1 MNLERLPIHAVDAS
15 DRFIVVLTGA
25 NINLYERSTGKLKA
39 SLDARIDPGMP
50 GDASIVAFPR
60 YCALSP
66 SENYVAIAS
75 DDKTLRVW
83 ATENLSVDKEVLR
96 ERLAKRA
103 GTLQWTHSLQNGQQ
117 VEEVVLAD
125 KFGDVWSFP
134 VDKSVKPDALPDTA
148 EEDPAESSIKPRLGH
163 VSMITSL
170 AFLGKPVPNQIV
182 TADRDE
188 HIRISRWGPKRAGHV
203 IEQFLLGSSSFVG
216 ALLPL
221 SSEQASV
228 VSSVAEGALV
238 SSDGGAILRT
248 WTRGPQ
254 SSLQLHSV
262 ITLNADKLRNYVCVN
277 AEIERRRERVAG
289 TIGFREAFDP
299 NSQPL
304 KRKHDESDET
314 KSMDPSPLVL
324 THLIAVTE
332 NQILLTWEGA
342 SIIVLI
348 PLEKLACSAT
358 LDDVYLYDTQAP
370 ILSVSYVTDANI
382 VYVALDDRDGIGAG
396 PALRAF
402 TIAKMQVSPANLP
415 EGDIQQLIR
424 DVQDTQ
430 RPTSAPAVA
439 KQAVLTAASHTPRA
453 FGRFHFTNSAPHVT
467 LSKLCLYPC
476 LTTWPKPPSSK
487 EQDSAYPSYFLQQRS
502 EEVAKEMVE
511 RFQSGKRAAGRAKNQ
526 ATIQQQYAES

>member
-1 MNLERLPIHAVDAS
+1 MNWERLPIHAVDAS
-15 DRFIVVLTGA
+15 NKFIVVLTGA

-39 SLDARIDPGMP
+39 SLDARIDPGTP
-50 GDASIVAFPR
+50 GDASTVAFPR

-66 SENYVAIAS
+66 SENYVAVAS

-83 ATENLSVDKEVLR
+83 ATENLSMDKEVLR

-125 KFGDVWSFP
+125 KFGDIWSFP
-134 VDKSVKPDALPDTA
+134 VDKSVEPNALPESA

-170 AFLGKPVPNQIV
+170 AFLGGPVPNQIV

-188 HIRISRWGPKRAGHV
+188 HIRISRWGPNRAGHI

-221 SSEQASV
+221 SSEQASQV
-228 VSSVAEGALV
+228 GNVAGDALI

-248 WTRGPQ
+248 WTRRPQ
-254 SSLQLHSV
+254 SAFQLHSIV
-262 ITLNADKLRNYVCVN
+262 TLNADKLRNYVLVN
-277 AEIERRRERVAG
+277 AEVERRRERVAG
-289 TIGFREAFDP
+289 TIGFHEAFDP
-299 NSQPL
+299 NAQPM
-304 KRKHDESDET
+304 KRKYDESDET
-314 KSMDPSPLVL
+314 RSMDPSPLVL
-324 THLIAVTE
+324 TTLVAVAE
-332 NQILLTWEGA
+332 NQILLAWEGA
-342 SIIVLI
+342 SILALI

-370 ILSVSYVTDANI
+370 ILSVSYVTDANV
-382 VYVALDDRDGIGAG
+382 VYVALDDRNGIGAG

-402 TIAKMQVSPANLP
+402 TNTKMLISPIDLP
-415 EGDIQQLIR
+415 EGDIHQLVQ

-430 RPTSAPAVA
+430 RPISAPPVA
-439 KQAVLTAASHTPRA
+439 KQAVLTAASRTPRA
-453 FGRFHFTNSAPHVT
+453 FAPHVT

-526 ATIQQQYAES
+526 ASIRQQYAES